1 MERQV
6 TNRRCLT
13 MIAAVTIWSA
23 LFAGAGAAAQT
34 HPASS
39 GWGAAQP
46 VPGLAAL
53 NTGHDAVVNLMS
65 CTSAGNCGAAGFYST
80 SSAQEAF
87 VVSETNGT
95 WGKAEE
101 IPGIATLDQGQGS
114 DISELSCTSVGSCTA
129 VGWYSALTGVEA
141 FVADEINGTWGK
153 AEEVPG
159 TATLNQGGNARTNSV
174 SCASP
179 GNCSAGGSYDDGSF
193 HDQAFVVD
201 ETNGTWGTAQE
212 VPGTAALNVGGE
224 ADINS
229 VSCASPGNCSAAGGY
244 GNVPHHATRQQP
256 FVVSQTNGTWD
267 TAQKVPGATKL
278 DKGRDAGLGP
288 LSCTSVGNCGAGGVY
303 STSGGEQALVDNETN
318 GTWGTAR
325 EVPGFAALNKGSGQA
340 GINSL
345 SCTSAGNCSAGGF
358 YHDTSSISKAF
369 VVTEKNGT
377 WGKAEQVPGIAALNK
392 GGIASIDSVS
402 CGATGNCSA
411 GGTYKDT
418 ASTFQAFVVDET
430 NGTWGKAQEVP
441 GSAALN
447 KGGRAAIGALSC
459 TSAGHCSAG
468 GWYTTGSGQQQGL
481 VVGRT

>member
-1 MERQV
+1 MERQH

-23 LFAGAGAAAQT
+23 LLSGAGAAAQT
-34 HPASS
+34 HTAAS
-39 GWGAAQP
+39 GWGTAQP

-80 SSAQEAF
+80 SSAQEPF

-101 IPGIATLDQGQGS
+101 IPGIAALDRGQGS
-114 DISELSCTSVGSCTA
+114 GVSELSCTSAGNCSA
-129 VGWYSALTGVEA
+129 VGDYSTPATGLHA
-141 FVADEINGTWGK
+141 FVADETNGTWGK
-153 AEEVPG
+153 AEDVPG
-159 TATLNQGGNARTNSV
+159 IAALNQGKNASTDSV
-174 SCASP
+174 SCASA
-179 GNCSAGGSYDDGSF
+179 GNCSAGGSYEDGSF

-201 ETNGTWGTAQE
+201 ETNGSWGTAQE
-212 VPGTAALNVGGE
+212 VPGTGALNVGGHG
-224 ADINS
+224 DVDS
-229 VSCASPGNCSAAGGY
+229 VSCASAGDCSAVGIY
-244 GNVPHHATRQQP
+244 GNVPHSNRQQP
-256 FVVSQTNGTWD
+256 FVVDETNGTWG

-278 DKGRDAGLGP
+278 DKGRDAGLGS
-288 LSCTSVGNCGAGGVY
+288 LSCTSAGNCGAGGSY
-303 STSGGEQALVDNETN
+303 STSHGQQAFVVSETN
-318 GTWGTAR
+318 GTWGKAE
-325 EVPGFAALNKGSGQA
+325 EVPGFAALSKSGQA

-345 SCTSAGNCSAGGF
+345 SCASAGNCSAGGI
-358 YHDTSSISKAF
+358 YDGTQSTLKAF

-377 WGKAEQVPGIAALNK
+377 WGKPEQVPGIAALDK
-392 GGIASIDSVS
+392 GGVASINSVS

-430 NGTWGKAQEVP
+430 NGTWGKAKEVP

-447 KGGRAAIGALSC
+447 KGGRAAIGSLSC

-468 GWYTTGSGQQQGL
+468 GWYTAGSGQQGL

>member
-1 MERQV
+1 MV

-34 HPASS
+34 DAASS
-39 GWGAAQP
+39 GWGTAQP

-53 NTGHDAVVNLMS
+53 NTGHDAEINLMS

-95 WGKAEE
+95 WGTAQE
-101 IPGIATLDQGQGS
+101 IPGMAALDRGQGS
-114 DISELSCTSVGSCTA
+114 AVSALSCGSAGNCSA
-129 VGWYSALTGVEA
+129 VGFYAGLTGVEA
-141 FVADEINGTWGK
+141 FVADEINGTWGT

-159 TATLNQGGNARTNSV
+159 TAALNKGGNASTDSV
-174 SCASP
+174 SCASA
-179 GNCSAGGSYDDGSF
+179 GNCSAGGSYEDGSF

-212 VPGTAALNVGGE
+212 VPGAGALNVGGHAE
-224 ADINS
+224 IDS
-229 VSCASPGNCSAAGGY
+229 VSCA
-244 GNVPHHATRQQP
+244 
-256 FVVSQTNGTWD
+256 
-267 TAQKVPGATKL
+267 
-278 DKGRDAGLGP
+278 
-288 LSCTSVGNCGAGGVY
+288 
-303 STSGGEQALVDNETN
+303 
-318 GTWGTAR
+318 
-325 EVPGFAALNKGSGQA
+325 
-340 GINSL
+340 
-345 SCTSAGNCSAGGF
+345 SAGNCSAGGF
-358 YHDTSSISKAF
+358 YDGTQSALKAF

-377 WGKAEQVPGIAALNK
+377 WGKAGQVPGIAALNK
-392 GGIASIDSVS
+392 GGIASIYSVS

-418 ASTFQAFVVDET
+418 ATTFQAFVVDET

-447 KGGRAAIGALSC
+447 NGGRAAIGSLSC

-468 GWYTTGSGQQQGL
+468 GWYTTGSGQQGL